1 MIYNRIIEETEE
13 IDMKY
18 MTKKAAKEI
27 INQER
32 EIHETNYF
40 GGHLRASDMKEMLRY
55 RMGFGEAETNFILAS
70 MVNAGARF
78 IVE

>member
-1 MIYNRIIEETEE
+1 
-13 IDMKY
+13 MKH

-27 INQER
+27 IVR
-32 EIHETNYF
+32 EKELHETNYF
-40 GGHLRASDMKEMLRY
+40 SGELKAKDMKEMLRF

-70 MVNAGARF
+70 MINAGAKF